1 MNTVEFIVNVSA
13 IFAGLFIYMG
23 IMRTNWGKKHANH
36 QYAIMLLAVLLA
48 ALIGGTLRWLLVV
61 K

>member
-13 IFAGLFIYMG
+13 IFSGLFIYMG
-23 IMRTNWGKKHANH
+23 IMRTKWGKEHANY

-61 K
+61 R